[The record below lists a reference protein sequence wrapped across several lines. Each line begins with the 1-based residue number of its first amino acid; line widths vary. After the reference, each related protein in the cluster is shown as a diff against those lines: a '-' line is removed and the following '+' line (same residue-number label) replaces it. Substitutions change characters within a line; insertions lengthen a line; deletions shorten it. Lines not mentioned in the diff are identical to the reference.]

1 MDDHRPDV
9 RPAAEFPVRLIALD
23 LDGTV
28 IGHDFR
34 VSDRTAA
41 AIREAVARGVKVSI
55 ATGRMPSSAAV
66 YAHQLGLTAPIVGH
80 QGAVVRAMAAERVA
94 IDPDDLP
101 FRAPVGRILHHTPM
115 AAAVAREA
123 VAWCLERDL
132 DPHVNDLE
140 RIVVWRGD
148 SRFEDY
154 SGYLGP
160 EADIVGDLAAS
171 IRKPVSKVI
180 AVGDPPRPMELI
192 EEARAAF
199 AGRAEATVSH
209 PRFLEFVGPGVS
221 KGRAVAWLAHRAGIP
236 MSQVLTA
243 GDALN
248 DIEMIGD
255 AGHGTAMASA
265 PEVVRAAARYVAAPV
280 EDDGIG
286 RLIEALVLAPIDE
299 ARAQRGAAGGRGA
312 RRAGRRGRLVTATRV
327 LPDGD
332 AARAEAVDHLRA
344 GRIVAIPTDTVYG
357 IAADLA
363 LPDAIERLFAAKQRP
378 PEKAVAVLLAD
389 VAQAWTLGL
398 ESPAALAL
406 ADACWPGGLTLVLTV
421 RPGVRLPTVLAAGT
435 PTIGVRVPDH
445 PAPRALASVLGPLPD
460 DLGQPLRPA
469 RRP

>member
-1 MDDHRPDV
+1 MDDLRPATRPD
-9 RPAAEFPVRLIALD
+9 ADFPVRLIALD

-66 YAHQLGLTAPIVGH
+66 YAHQLGLTDPIIGH
-80 QGAVVRAMAAERVA
+80 QGAVVRAMAAHRVP
-94 IDPDDLP
+94 IDESDPP

-115 AAAVAREA
+115 AAEVAREA
-123 VAWCLERDL
+123 IAWCLARGL

-148 SRFEDY
+148 ARFEDY

-160 EADIVGDLAAS
+160 EAEIVADLAAS

-192 EEARAAF
+192 EEARRAF
-199 AGRAEATVSH
+199 AGRAGATVSH

-265 PEVVRAAARYVAAPV
+265 PAVVRAAARYVAAPV
-280 EDDGIG
+280 EEDGVG
-286 RLIEALVLAPIDE
+286 RLIEALVLAPPDE
-299 ARAQRGAAGGRGA
+299 ARRNGE
-312 RRAGRRGRLVTATRV
+312 RLA
-327 LPDGD
+327 
-332 AARAEAVDHLRA
+332 AEATAAAAAAVD
-344 GRIVAIPTDTVYG
+344 G
-357 IAADLA
+357 
-363 LPDAIERLFAAKQRP
+363 
-378 PEKAVAVLLAD
+378 
-389 VAQAWTLGL
+389 
-398 ESPAALAL
+398 S
-406 ADACWPGGLTLVLTV
+406 
-421 RPGVRLPTVLAAGT
+421 
-435 PTIGVRVPDH
+435 
-445 PAPRALASVLGPLPD
+445 
-460 DLGQPLRPA
+460 
-469 RRP
+469 